1 MTRASSI
8 PSAGNLCRGE
18 GVRECPRGDPTAGWK
33 VLPGQNV
40 VEIFDSNIVHI
51 NHFLELI
58 WGRMTEKVVPL
69 RGKQQSKT
77 GRGGPP
83 RKGRRPEID
92 LLAVLRER
100 IAQHEVPP
108 GAKLREQDLAQEFG
122 VPRTRIRE
130 VFGALESRGLIERIP
145 NRGAVVSRL
154 EIDQAFN
161 LYDVRAVLEG
171 LCVRQATQNVPN
183 EEWQEFVDLF
193 GAPMEELVKAGD
205 FDGYLACYGRFRSR
219 FIERA
224 RNPVAAQMLDS
235 IYEKTHVVIRR
246 IVILPGR
253 AQAGLREHR
262 ATVAAM
268 RAGKAEEAERAKRAN
283 LEGAKEYLRRFEK
296 YVL

>member
-1 MTRASSI
+1 MS
-8 PSAGNLCRGE
+8 
-18 GVRECPRGDPTAGWK
+18 
-33 VLPGQNV
+33 
-40 VEIFDSNIVHI
+40 
-51 NHFLELI
+51 
-58 WGRMTEKVVPL
+58 EKVVPL
-69 RGKQQSKT
+69 RGRPQGKAGSKP
-77 GRGGPP
+77 GRGGAQ
-83 RKGRRPEID
+83 RKSRVPEVD
-92 LLAVLRER
+92 LLSVLRER
-100 IAQHEVPP
+100 IAQQEIPP
-108 GAKLREQDLAQEFG
+108 GAKLREQDLAEQFR

-183 EEWQEFVDLF
+183 EAWQEFVDLF
-193 GAPMEELVKAGD
+193 GAPMEEFVKVGD

-219 FIERA
+219 FIECA

-253 AQAGLREHR
+253 AEAGLREHR

-268 RAGKAEEAERAKRAN
+268 RAGNPEEAERAKRAN
-283 LEGAKEYLRRFEK
+283 LDGAKEYLRRFEK